1 MHIIVDTMKMLSN
14 SFQAYIKF
22 KFCFFDLSGILFP
35 DLRLVE
41 SANAEPTDTEGHLNF
56 TGLS

>member
-1 MHIIVDTMKMLSN
+1 MQLLSN

-35 DLRLVE
+35 NIFDLQLVE
-41 SANAEPTDTEGHLNF
+41 SANAEPTDIEGHLNF
-56 TGLS
+56 RWLS

>member
-1 MHIIVDTMKMLSN
+1 MQIIVNTVKMLSN

-41 SANAEPTDTEGHLNF
+41 SANAEPTDIEGRLNF
-56 TGLS
+56 RWLS